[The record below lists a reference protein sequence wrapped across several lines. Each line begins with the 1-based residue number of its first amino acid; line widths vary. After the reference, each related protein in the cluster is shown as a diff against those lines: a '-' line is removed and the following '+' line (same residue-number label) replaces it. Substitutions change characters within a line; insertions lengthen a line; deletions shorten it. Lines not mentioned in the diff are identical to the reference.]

1 MNAYVFRI
9 AQPET
14 RRIEVELS
22 VEARGASSL
31 DVRLPVWTPGSYLVR
46 EHQRHVDGLRAGAE
60 DGREL
65 EVEKV
70 DKHTWR
76 IDSGGA
82 RTVRVLYRLH
92 CFELTVR
99 TNHVDATHAF
109 LNPSAAAVFVVGRE
123 QEPCSVRLQ
132 MPHSWRAWVALPF
145 VEGDGSAGDRAQA
158 GGRSI
163 GEGDGSA
170 GDRAQA
176 GGRSIGDGL
185 YLAHDYD
192 ELADSP
198 FELGT
203 EGSHTSQT
211 FAAQGVPH
219 ELVVWG
225 RGDFDARRVVPDII
239 KIIDAE
245 AAIFGGLPY
254 GDRYLFILHLNDKG
268 RGGLEHRR
276 SCALLVPRF
285 SFVQKAAYEDFLLL
299 VAHEFFHL
307 WNVKRLR
314 PAAFTP
320 YDWTRENHTRLL
332 WAMEGLTSTYEVMAL
347 RRAGLLTPQRFLEI
361 WAERC
366 TQLLRTPGR
375 LRMSLAQAS
384 YDAWIKHYRPD
395 ESTQNTT
402 VSYYLKGSVVGFL
415 LDLELRRRSG
425 GARSLDD
432 LVRVLFEKHGAAPGL
447 PEDGVEKAAIELLGG
462 ERGLHD
468 WFQRAVR
475 STQELPLQES
485 LAGVGLKAVLHAAR
499 SSEDKGGVEED
510 PAEAPD
516 PATQA
521 RAWLG
526 AALRDRSGALEVTSV
541 AEGSPA
547 QQIGLAAGD
556 ELVACDGFR
565 SELKSRLSRAQPGQ
579 TVRLS
584 LVRMDELLE
593 VPVQLAPAPR
603 DTVTIVQDGKPPPE
617 LHALREKWLGAVW
630 PAE

>member
-9 AQPET
+9 AHPET
-14 RRIEVELS
+14 RRIEAELTF
-22 VEARGASSL
+22 EARGERSL

-46 EHQRHVDGLRAGAE
+46 EHQRHIDGLTARAE

-65 EVEKV
+65 TVAKV

-76 IDSGGA
+76 VECEDA
-82 RTVRVLYRLH
+82 RTVKVAYRLH

-109 LNPSAAAVFVVGRE
+109 LNPSAAAIFVVGRE
-123 QEPCSVRLQ
+123 REPCSVRLQ
-132 MPHSWRAWVALPF
+132 LPHSWRAWVALPF
-145 VEGDGSAGDRAQA
+145 VEEGGFYRAQ
-158 GGRSI
+158 
-163 GEGDGSA
+163 
-170 GDRAQA
+170 
-176 GGRSIGDGL
+176 
-185 YLAHDYD
+185 DYD

-198 FELGT
+198 FEMGT
-203 EGSHTSQT
+203 EGSHNSHLFT
-211 FAAQGVPH
+211 AQGVPH

-225 RGDFDARRVVPDII
+225 RGDFDPRRVIPDII

-245 AAIFGGLPY
+245 AAVFGGLPY
-254 GDRYLFILHLNDKG
+254 TDRYLFILHLNDKG

-285 SFVQKAAYEDFLLL
+285 SFVQKSAYEDFLLL

-332 WAMEGLTSTYEVMAL
+332 WAMEGLTSTWEVMAL
-347 RRAGLLTPQRFLEI
+347 RRAGLVTPQRFLEI

-375 LRMSLAQAS
+375 LRMSLSQAS
-384 YDAWIKHYRPD
+384 FDAWIKHYRPD

-402 VSYYLKGSVVGFL
+402 VSYYLKGSIVGFL

-425 GARSLDD
+425 GERSLDD
-432 LVRVLFEKHGAAPGL
+432 LVRVLFEKHGDAPGL

-462 ERGLHD
+462 EPAFHD
-468 WFQRAVR
+468 WFQRSVH
-475 STQELPLQES
+475 STQELQLEEALS
-485 LAGVGLKAVLHAAR
+485 GVGLDVLQHPAKNAD
-499 SSEDKGGVEED
+499 DKGGAQETRSD
-510 PAEAPD
+510 AP
-516 PATQA
+516 PLAQP
-521 RAWLG
+521 RGWLG
-526 AALRDRSGALEVTSV
+526 ATLRDRSGALEVTSV

-547 QQIGLAAGD
+547 QLSGLAAGD

-565 SELKSRLSRAQPGQ
+565 ADLKSRISRAQPGQ
-579 TVRLS
+579 TIRLS
-584 LVRMDELLE
+584 LFRMDELLE
-593 VPVQLAPAPR
+593 VALQLAPAPR
-603 DTVTIVQDGKPPPE
+603 DTVTFVPRESAAPGVR
-617 LHALREKWLGAVW
+617 ALREKWLGAAW
-630 PAE
+630 PPADATSVAPGARPE